1 MTTLHTTGPD
11 TDRARATTPDRLT
24 TGRRRPEAGP
34 AKSTGLSRSLLACGV
49 AAGPLYL
56 VAGFAQ
62 ALTRDG
68 FDLTRHPF
76 SFLSLG
82 EGGWVQIANFVLCGL
97 LFLAAALGAW
107 RSGRAG
113 TWAPL
118 LLGVFALGMVG
129 GGVFVA
135 DPAFGFPIGA
145 PEGQAPVIS
154 WHGTLHGIAFFA
166 AFPAL
171 VASFFVLAR
180 RFGGRWGRCSALAG
194 VLSLAPM
201 PFLGTEFGTV
211 LLYGG
216 AVVGWLWAS
225 AVAAKLRSEI

>member
-1 MTTLHTTGPD
+1 MTTLLPDDTSTSTT
-11 TDRARATTPDRLT
+11 
-24 TGRRRPEAGP
+24 
-34 AKSTGLSRSLLACGV
+34 KLLLGCGV
-49 AAGPLYL
+49 LAGPLYL
-56 VAGFAQ
+56 VTGFAQ
-62 ALTRDG
+62 AFTREG
-68 FDLTRHPF
+68 FDLARHPF

-82 EGGWVQIANFVLCGL
+82 DGGWLQIANFVLTGL
-97 LFLAAALGAW
+97 LFLAAAVGAH
-107 RSGRAG
+107 RTDRVGR
-113 TWAPL
+113 WAPV
-118 LLGVFALGMVG
+118 LLGIFAVGMVG

-135 DPAFGFPIGA
+135 DPAFGFPAGA
-145 PEGQAPVIS
+145 PAGQAPELS
-154 WHGTLHGIAFFA
+154 WHGVLHGMAFFV

-180 RFGGRWGRCSALAG
+180 KLTGPWARASAAAG

-201 PFLGTEFGTV
+201 PFLGSEFGTV